1 MILIARAVTE
11 EQFQQIRELML
22 EYVGWDGSRVGELG
36 LDTQEMLDFCYDT
49 SDHASPGAFAPPDGC
64 LLIAT
69 SYELP
74 AGCGAFHRMTPDA
87 CELKHLYVCPEF
99 RGMQIG
105 RRLAKALI
113 EAARESGYGAM
124 RLETTPHLEGAI
136 AFYSALG
143 FRACRDYDEIED
155 GDRENTIFMAMDLR
169 GCGPAQNRKP
179 SESPR
184 TI

>member
-1 MILIARAVTE
+1 MISIARAVTE

-22 EYVGWDGSRVGELG
+22 EYMGWDGSRVRELG
-36 LDTQEMLDFCYDT
+36 LDTQEMLDFYYDT
-49 SDHASPGAFAPPDGC
+49 SDHASPGAFAPPNGC

-87 CELKHLYVCPEF
+87 CELKHLYVSPEF
-99 RGMQIG
+99 RGMRIG
-105 RRLAKALI
+105 RRLAEELI
-113 EAARESGYGAM
+113 EAARESGYCAM

-143 FRACRDYDEIED
+143 FRACRLYDEIED
-155 GDRENTIFMAMDLR
+155 SDPENTIFMEMELR
-169 GCGPAQNRKP
+169 ESEPVLNRKRV
-179 SESPR
+179 ESPR
-184 TI
+184 AI